1 MNKKNIKML
10 VLTIAIL
17 VISGIFTAC
26 GSSSKQ
32 GNTGDTKL
40 SGSITAAGST
50 ALQPLVEQA
59 AQNFTAKNPDAEVN
73 VQGGGSGTGLS
84 QVSQGSI
91 EIGNSDISASDKAG
105 INASQLVDHKVC
117 VVGFAVV
124 ANKNVKVDNLT
135 KAQLIGIFTGK
146 ITNWKQVGGDDVKI
160 VIINRPKS
168 SGTRATFKKYAL
180 DGNEEAEG
188 MALTQDSSGAVKT
201 AIASNN
207 GAIGYLA
214 TPYITDEV
222 KKDIKTIKL
231 DGVEASK
238 ENIISGKYQVWSY
251 EHMYSKGE
259 AAGLAK
265 AFLDYMQSSEVKP
278 LIVKLGYIPMSDMKV
293 SR

>member
-17 VISGIFTAC
+17 LVSGMLTAC
-26 GSSSKQ
+26 GSSNIQ
-32 GNTGDTKL
+32 GDAGNSKL

-59 AQNFTAKNPDAEVN
+59 AQNFQTKNPDVEVS

-91 EIGNSDISASDKAG
+91 EIGNSDIAASDKAG

-135 KAQLIGIFTGK
+135 KTQLIGIFTGK
-146 ITNWKQVGGDDVKI
+146 ITNWKQVGGNDIKI
-160 VIINRPKS
+160 VVINRPKS

-180 DGNEEAEG
+180 DGNDEAVG
-188 MALTQDSSGAVKT
+188 LALTQDSSGAVKT

-214 TPYITDEV
+214 APYITDEV
-222 KKDIKTIKL
+222 KKEIKTIKL

-238 ENIISGKYQVWSY
+238 DNIITGKYQVWSY

-259 AAGLAK
+259 AEGLTK
-265 AFLDYMQSSEVKP
+265 AFLDYMQSNDVKP
-278 LIVKLGYIPMSDMKV
+278 LIIKLGYIPISDMKV
-293 SR
+293 TR

>member
-1 MNKKNIKML
+1 MNKKNIKTL
-10 VLTIAIL
+10 VLTIAIM
-17 VISGIFTAC
+17 VISGMLTAC
-26 GSSSKQ
+26 GASNQ
-32 GNTGDTKL
+32 GNAGNSEL

-59 AQNFTAKNPDAEVN
+59 AQTFKSKNPDAEVD

-84 QVSQGSI
+84 QVAQGTV
-91 EIGNSDISASDKAG
+91 EIGNSDISASDKKG
-105 INASQLVDHKVC
+105 VDASQLVDHKVC
-117 VVGFAVV
+117 VVGFAVA
-124 ANKNVKVDNLT
+124 ANKNVKVNNLT

-160 VIINRPKS
+160 VVINRPKS

-180 DGNEEAEG
+180 DGNEETGG

-201 AIASNN
+201 AIASNS

-214 TPYITDEV
+214 APYITDEV
-222 KKDIKTIKL
+222 KKEIKTIKL

-238 ENIISGKYQVWSY
+238 DNITSGKYQVWSY
-251 EHMYSKGE
+251 EHMYSKGNPQ
-259 AAGLAK
+259 GLTK
-265 AFLDYMQSSEVKP
+265 AFLDYMQSSEVEP
-278 LIVKLGYIPMSDMKV
+278 LIVKLGYIPMSNMKV